1 MRRAP
6 AVEKSLVPKR
16 PMSRDEKRRYA
27 EFRRLLVE
35 EREKSGLSQGELGA
49 RLIPPRPQSYVGK
62 IELGTRRLDAL
73 EYWDI
78 ARVVGYDPCGLLK
91 KLEPITVKQRS
102 KRAVKSRKT
111 KK

>member
-1 MRRAP
+1 
-6 AVEKSLVPKR
+6 
-16 PMSRDEKRRYA
+16 MSTDEERRYA

-35 EREKSGLSQGELGA
+35 EREKAGLSQGELGA
-49 RLIPPRPQSYVGK
+49 RLDPPRPQSYIGK

-78 ARVVGYDPCGLLK
+78 ARAVGYDPCGLLK
-91 KLEPITVKQRS
+91 KLKSRMVKRPS
-102 KRAVKSRKT
+102 KRAIKNTTT